1 MSNVMTPE
9 RLSALQRL
17 RDAQGDYYDGM
28 REDAYEM
35 FLVVDECFRA
45 SETEQVATWLPYTP
59 DVKLGSGEYIFAI
72 QNLLTGEPRPK
83 HIYRVWDAK
92 GLAGRCLTGLIEWYM
107 PLSGEKLPA
116 MKIQESVQHSGSL

>member
-17 RDAQGDYYDGM
+17 RDAHGDYYCGM

-35 FLVVDECFRA
+35 FLVVDECFRN

-59 DVKLGSGEYIFAI
+59 RMELGEGEFLFAIRDVLSKDRLYIF
-72 QNLLTGEPRPK
+72 
-83 HIYRVWDAK
+83 RVWDAR
-92 GLAGRCLTGLIEWYM
+92 GLADRCLAGSVDWYM
-107 PLSGEKLPA
+107 PLSPHKLPA
-116 MKIQESVQHSGSL
+116 MKIQEAVQHSGGL